1 MLFCFSR
8 FHIILHKVL
17 LSSVDIA
24 MQAAILYGNYTI
36 SPHLLFLKQTGTRYT
51 GLKSLIL
58 SELFFYTSRAS
69 IKDQEYTCIEKS
81 DKVKNY
87 SLFSKS
93 YKTER
98 AAHDVGKTSHHR
110 SFFHSS
116 MKFHLPDCC
125 TALMSYFN
133 N

>member
-17 LSSVDIA
+17 LSSVDKA

-36 SPHLLFLKQTGTRYT
+36 SVLFLKQIGTRHT
-51 GLKSLIL
+51 ALKPLIL

-69 IKDQEYTCIEKS
+69 IKDQEYTSTGMSGKT
-81 DKVKNY
+81 KNY
-87 SLFSKS
+87 PLFSKS

-98 AAHDVGKTSHHR
+98 AAPDVDKSLYHT
-110 SFFHSS
+110 FFHSS

-125 TALMSYFN
+125 IALMSYFN